1 LAHFSKPFVQ
11 WIEEDGFYINDIWD
25 AENQVD
31 GGSGKLELLYP
42 WNVILDHA
50 LQQDERGVFPYTTVT
65 LSAPKK
71 SGKTVMSAAI
81 VAWYAECAPEG
92 TEIFICANSE
102 EQSVRLIFKD
112 LTYHFKHRE
121 GVRPLK
127 DRIIFDN
134 GTIIQVLTRNYTSNA
149 GGRHALV
156 VFDELWGGTSDDD
169 YRRYDEMTPV
179 PMIPHSLQLITSYAG
194 FYGES
199 QLLYDIYLNSV
210 GKEEIED
217 GKGEKVTELE
227 DLPCYHNGDAYFA
240 YWDHEPRM
248 PWQTEE
254 YYRKQATTLRD
265 SAYVRLHENRWVTSN
280 EMFFPIEW
288 WDMSIE
294 AFTEYCRNWLE
305 SHDKPVKEPQSA
317 DYWVD
322 HPYRKNPVYVAIDTG
337 MKHDCTAVVGVT
349 TDPREGKGIVLF
361 HKLWVP
367 VEGEVLDL
375 GDTVKPYILGQM
387 QKYNIVDVTCDPSQM
402 LQTMNE
408 LRDKHNVP
416 VSEFTQSES
425 NMIRASQALFDL
437 LHDRNLWTY
446 ESDQLREHLQNS
458 IALHTSKGFRIVKDK
473 SNRRVARKKVDA
485 AIAMAMAFC
494 KALGDMDFDAGE
506 VIFIESPY
514 GEYTSKPSVSERERA
529 LPWQL
534 RD

>member
-1 LAHFSKPFVQ
+1 MIFLINIDKTLIVWYNELSMAKFSKPFVQ

-42 WNVILDHA
+42 WDVILDYA
-50 LQQDERGVFPYTTVT
+50 LQQDERGVFPHTTVT

-71 SGKTVMSAAI
+71 SGKTAMSAAI

-121 GVRPLK
+121 GVKPLK

-210 GKEEIED
+210 GTEEIEE
-217 GKGEKVTELE
+217 GKGEKVKELG

-248 PWQTEE
+248 PWQTED

-280 EMFFPIEW
+280 EMFFP
-288 WDMSIE
+288 MSGG
-294 AFTEYCRNWLE
+294 TCRSMHSL
-305 SHDKPVKEPQSA
+305 S
-317 DYWVD
+317 
-322 HPYRKNPVYVAIDTG
+322 
-337 MKHDCTAVVGVT
+337 
-349 TDPREGKGIVLF
+349 IVLT
-361 HKLWVP
+361 
-367 VEGEVLDL
+367 G
-375 GDTVKPYILGQM
+375 
-387 QKYNIVDVTCDPSQM
+387 
-402 LQTMNE
+402 
-408 LRDKHNVP
+408 
-416 VSEFTQSES
+416 S
-425 NMIRASQALFDL
+425 NHMIC
-437 LHDRNLWTY
+437 
-446 ESDQLREHLQNS
+446 QL
-458 IALHTSKGFRIVKDK
+458 K
-473 SNRRVARKKVDA
+473 NRSRQ
-485 AIAMAMAFC
+485 IT
-494 KALGDMDFDAGE
+494 G
-506 VIFIESPY
+506 
-514 GEYTSKPSVSERERA
+514 
-529 LPWQL
+529 
-534 RD
+534 